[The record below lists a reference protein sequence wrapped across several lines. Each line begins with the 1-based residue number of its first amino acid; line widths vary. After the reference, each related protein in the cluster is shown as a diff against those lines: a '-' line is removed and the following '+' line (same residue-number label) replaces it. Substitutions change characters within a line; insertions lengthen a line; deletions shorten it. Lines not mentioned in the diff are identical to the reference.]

1 MVLRSVTTMP
11 GDLHFKTVYK
21 DELIKI
27 TGSNPIYTVEW
38 SDGKTMIIEKF
49 ADGWYMHKIKRY
61 KK

>member
-1 MVLRSVTTMP
+1 MP

-21 DELIKI
+21 DESIKI